1 MKEWDPKK
9 PMSTE
14 MEGLMRL
21 KYEAEDP
28 TGMSCFQNNNKKK
41 CSESWQI

>member
-28 TGMSCFQNNNKKK
+28 TGMSCFQNVLLLSDN
-41 CSESWQI
+41 